1 MFRLEPAAL
10 CPGLRQWISTRRLPQ
25 LFLCSEYS
33 CAKKNVVL
41 LQWGGELVRFGYC
54 VASGGRIPGADPRL
68 VTPCSASWVHSDRG
82 EYPAVTE
89 IVGEFGTASCAC
101 HAAAHVM
108 VQLVFA
114 LSVSRLLR
122 FDDPTL

>member
-1 MFRLEPAAL
+1 LFRLEPAAL
-10 CPGLRQWISTRRLPQ
+10 CLGLWQWISIRRLPQ

-41 LQWGGELVRFGYC
+41 LQWGGELVRLGCC
-54 VASGGRIPGADPRL
+54 VASGGRIPGADSL
-68 VTPCSASWVHSDRG
+68 LATPCSASWVHSDTG
-82 EYPAVTE
+82 EHPAVTE
-89 IVGEFGTASCAC
+89 TVGEFGTASCAC
-101 HAAAHVM
+101 HATAHVM
-108 VQLVFA
+108 VQLLFA